1 MAVRDDDVLEVADV
15 FAGGLDRRDDLVVAF
30 GEPCVNQR
38 EFTVVDKEGINCA
51 EADLPQAFDDLS
63 RCCHGAELKR
73 SKWLKLVSFESVV
86 IFEDSFPADTIRDIL
101 RSPKR
106 NILWFELDNPNQ

>member
-1 MAVRDDDVLEVADV
+1 M
-15 FAGGLDRRDDLVVAF
+15 
-30 GEPCVNQR
+30 
-38 EFTVVDKEGINCA
+38 
-51 EADLPQAFDDLS
+51 
-63 RCCHGAELKR
+63 GAELKR

-106 NILWFELDNPNQ
+106 NILWFALDNPDP